1 MNATSL
7 FSVTWL
13 LRAAAVRVHA
23 IQMVY
28 SHALSWSGNV
38 YMYSLTTDD

>member
-13 LRAAAVRVHA
+13 LRAAAVRYA